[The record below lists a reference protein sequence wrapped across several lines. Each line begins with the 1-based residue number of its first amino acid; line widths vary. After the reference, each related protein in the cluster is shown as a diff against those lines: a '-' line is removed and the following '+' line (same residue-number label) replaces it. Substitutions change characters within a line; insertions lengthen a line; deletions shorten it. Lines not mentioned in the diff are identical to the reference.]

1 MRVLIAPQEFKE
13 SLTARQVTAAINRGI
28 QTACPNWEI
37 DTLPMSDGGP
47 GFLDVISTH
56 IPATSH
62 PVQVQNPLGDMIY
75 ANYLRLNDKNIV
87 LIEAAKANGLVL
99 IPTLKRDPIT
109 SGSAGVGD
117 LINAAL
123 HEKSEQIIIGL
134 GGSASS
140 DGGIGMAKVLG
151 AHFLDRD
158 GNTIGPGI
166 SELHKLFEI
175 NWQPSLEIKKTT
187 FQVASDVK
195 NPLLGPMGAAT
206 IFGPQKG
213 ATSQQIIFIEEGLKH
228 LAEIVKTSLGIDVSK
243 IEGGGA
249 AGGLAAGLS
258 AFLGAEIR
266 SGFDFVAHTIN
277 LEKHLHKADIVIT
290 GEGRYDKQSSNG
302 KTTGR
307 IKKLCQEQNK
317 PCIIF
322 TGETASKDKDIWT
335 ITDSTIDKEQSM
347 SKASLFLE
355 QAAQQWAKEYIS

>member
-13 SLTARQVTAAINRGI
+13 SLTAQQVTAAINRGI
-28 QTACPNWEI
+28 HTACPTWKI
-37 DTLPMSDGGP
+37 DALPMSDGGP

-56 IPATSH
+56 IPSISH
-62 PVQVQNPLGDMIY
+62 PVQVQNPLGDTIY
-75 ANYLRLNDKNIV
+75 ADYLRLTNKNIV
-87 LIEAAKANGLVL
+87 LIEAAKANGLAL

-117 LINAAL
+117 LIHAAL
-123 HEKSEQIIIGL
+123 HARSEKIIVGL

-151 AHFLDRD
+151 ADFFDRD

-166 SELHKLFEI
+166 SELHKLTEI
-175 NWQPSLEIKKTT
+175 NWQPSLAIKNTT

-195 NPLLGPMGAAT
+195 NPLCGPMGAAA

-228 LAEIVKTSLGIDVSK
+228 LAEVLKTSLGIDVLK

-249 AGGLAAGLS
+249 AGGLAAGLN
-258 AFLGAEIR
+258 AFLGAEIH

-277 LEKHLHKADIVIT
+277 LEKHLSKADIVIT
-290 GEGRYDKQSSNG
+290 GEGRYDNQSSNG

-307 IKKLCQEQNK
+307 IKKLCEEQNK

-322 TGETASKDKDIWT
+322 AGETTSKDKNIWT
-335 ITDSTIDKEQSM
+335 IADNTIDKQQSM
-347 SKASLFLE
+347 SKAKLFLE
-355 QAAQQWAKEYIS
+355 QAAHQWAKGYIN